1 MDQIAHPLYSLTKKG
16 APWIWTKECEAAF
29 NELRYKLINE
39 PVTLAFPDWND
50 VYYVE
55 ADGSGIGV
63 AAVLSQKIS
72 KLESSCLSVIFHPP
86 CMTPKRTTGLSN

>member
-1 MDQIAHPLYSLTKKG
+1 MAQIAHPLYTLTKKG

-39 PVTLAFPDWND
+39 PLTLAFPDWND

-55 ADGSGIGV
+55 ADASGHGV
-63 AAVLSQKIS
+63 AAVLSQKDQQTGILRPIS
-72 KLESSCLSVIFHPP
+72 YFSSALDDSQENYSA
-86 CMTPKRTTGLSN
+86 G